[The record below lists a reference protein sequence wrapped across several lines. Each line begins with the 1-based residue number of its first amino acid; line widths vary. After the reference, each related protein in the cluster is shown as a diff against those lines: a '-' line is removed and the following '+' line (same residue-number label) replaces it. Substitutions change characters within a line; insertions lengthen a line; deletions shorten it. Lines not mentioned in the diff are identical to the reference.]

1 MNMREET
8 MRIINS
14 LNNWK
19 SQGSDGILE
28 EII

>member
-1 MNMREET
+1 MREGT

-14 LNNWK
+14 LKNWK

-28 EII
+28 DII